1 MERNTTMGN
10 TYTAELTF
18 QVPAP
23 ADWADY
29 AFYGMYVYTEA
40 GTGPLSQDVEV
51 TSLDPLFPA
60 TYGECCSG
68 NKVVMRQK
76 KRWRKCTYNIR

>member
-23 ADWADY
+23 DWDWADY

-40 GTGPLSQDVEV
+40 GTGPHSQDQDVEV
-51 TSLDPLFPA
+51 TSLVPLSLVP
-60 TYGECCSG
+60 YGESCWG
-68 NKVVMRQK
+68 NDVMS
-76 KRWRKCTYNIR
+76 